1 METANKIVL
10 TIQGRKVTFA
20 PSLDIYNDYINA
32 MMPNNKVAP
41 ARNFVMRCVDAEDK
55 DHVRELLDKPGA
67 PIQIAGAIMEQYTPD
82 LQITVGE

>member
-1 METANKIVL
+1 
-10 TIQGRKVTFA
+10 
-20 PSLDIYNDYINA
+20 
-32 MMPNNKVAP
+32 
-41 ARNFVMRCVDAEDK
+41 MRCVDAEDK